1 MRLKN
6 GSAKKLFVERE
17 RERERELWMDLGGI
31 CGFRFLCAAKIDL
44 LILIEN
50 LREEECW
57 LLGLCFS
64 DKIF

>member
-1 MRLKN
+1 
-6 GSAKKLFVERE
+6 
-17 RERERELWMDLGGI
+17 
-31 CGFRFLCAAKIDL
+31 LCAAKIDL

-64 DKIF
+64 DKILKFKNNVVVMASIWLKWVLVTIGIIAFK